1 METFHIPNHIDNI
14 GYASFENCSSL
25 HTFTG
30 KFVSSNGRCLVIDD
44 VLLAVAPAGLKTLE
58 IEEGVKHLQQESLA
72 YVSELEIITLPST
85 LESIGQIVFHKN
97 ESLKEIHF
105 KSKTPPTKE
114 SMSFYQV
121 GSSFKIYVP
130 KGCKDAY
137 SRLFGDS
144 VYEE

>member
-1 METFHIPNHIDNI
+1 METFHVPNHIDNI

-72 YVSELEIITLPST
+72 YVSEL
-85 LESIGQIVFHKN
+85 
-97 ESLKEIHF
+97 
-105 KSKTPPTKE
+105 
-114 SMSFYQV
+114 
-121 GSSFKIYVP
+121 
-130 KGCKDAY
+130 
-137 SRLFGDS
+137 
-144 VYEE
+144 